1 MCGGFEIWISRSR
14 DALVLPTFPLS
25 HRINRL
31 MQTLS
36 IRPGLVPY
44 TLSSAVVVTVGSTLL
59 KQGWVVAALLCWSL
73 LLPIIVAAA
82 FDRIE
87 FDGHTIRHRGPLA
100 FILSGLFRM
109 RRELHISDIETITT
123 ETTRISFA
131 TGDAR
136 ISYHTRIS
144 GGGVDIVVRSHR
156 PTYSQFIKE
165 LFRAAGP
172 HKLDPRSS
180 EIFEY
185 FETGNALK
193 GSPVLKS
200 DIAAMPSPLLRRIGN
215 SLRLAGK
222 LAQASSYFRVA
233 YEKEPRNP
241 QLLYEMSRFY
251 HSSAQ
256 REDTR
261 LLQRSDACLRLASRL
276 AGDEPDL
283 LERIG
288 EAFFERLDF
297 KRASECFHRALQ
309 LDPERFRANIGL
321 AEIALRDGKLAHV
334 AHFYNAAASSNDAAL
349 ARMAGREARYYEKL
363 MGDDD
368 FLEAELN
375 RIKISNQIR
384 WARRLAAMTFFS
396 AWLVGG
402 IVGRLSPMV
411 ESFGWSLMATS
422 GLIWCASIAGM
433 RFFRRRS

>member
-1 MCGGFEIWISRSR
+1 METIR
-14 DALVLPTFPLS
+14 T
-25 HRINRL
+25 
-31 MQTLS
+31 
-36 IRPGLVPY
+36 RPGLVPY
-44 TLSSAVVVTVGSTLL
+44 TLSAAVVMTVGSTLL
-59 KQGWVVAALLCWSL
+59 REGWTEAALACWAL
-73 LLPIIVAAA
+73 LGPIIMAAVL
-82 FDRIE
+82 DRIE
-87 FDGHTIRHRGPLA
+87 FDGQVIRHRGPLA
-100 FILSGLFRM
+100 FLLTHLFRM
-109 RRELHISDIETITT
+109 RRELSITDIEAITT
-123 ETTRISFA
+123 ETTRVSFA

-144 GGGVDIVVRSHR
+144 GAGVEIVVRSHR
-156 PTYSQFIKE
+156 SSYSQFIKA

-172 HKLDPRSS
+172 HKLDPRSF

-185 FETGNALK
+185 FETGNVLK

-200 DIAAMPSPLLRRIGN
+200 DIAAMPAPLLRRIGN

-288 EAFFERLDF
+288 GAFFERLDF

-309 LDPERFRANIGL
+309 IDPERFRANIGL
-321 AEIALRDGKLAHV
+321 AEIAIRDGKLGHV
-334 AHFYNAAASSNDAAL
+334 AQLYNTESSSTDAAL

-363 MGDDD
+363 MADDD

-375 RIKISNQIR
+375 RIKIS
-384 WARRLAAMTFFS
+384 
-396 AWLVGG
+396 
-402 IVGRLSPMV
+402 
-411 ESFGWSLMATS
+411 
-422 GLIWCASIAGM
+422 
-433 RFFRRRS
+433 

>member
-1 MCGGFEIWISRSR
+1 
-14 DALVLPTFPLS
+14 
-25 HRINRL
+25 
-31 MQTLS
+31 MQTFN

-44 TLSSAVVVTVGSTLL
+44 TLSSAVMITVGSTLL
-59 KQGWVVAALLCWSL
+59 KQGWVVAALSCWAL
-73 LLPIIVAAA
+73 LVPILIAAA

-87 FDGHTIRHRGPLA
+87 FDGETIRHRGPLA
-100 FILSGLFRM
+100 FILTHLFRM
-109 RRELHISDIETITT
+109 RRELSVSDIETITT

-156 PTYSQFIKE
+156 SIYSQFIKA

-200 DIAAMPSPLLRRIGN
+200 DIAAMPAPLLRRIGN

-241 QLLYEMSRFY
+241 ALLYEMSRFY

-309 LDPERFRANIGL
+309 IDPERFRANVGL

-334 AHFYNAAASSNDAAL
+334 AHFYNAASSSTDAAL
-349 ARMAGREARYYEKL
+349 ARMAGREARYYERL
-363 MGDDD
+363 MADDD

-402 IVGRLSPMV
+402 IVGRISPMV
-411 ESFGWSLMATS
+411 ESFGWSIMAMS
-422 GLIWCASIAGM
+422 GLIWCAAIGSM

>member
-1 MCGGFEIWISRSR
+1 METIR
-14 DALVLPTFPLS
+14 T
-25 HRINRL
+25 
-31 MQTLS
+31 
-36 IRPGLVPY
+36 RPGLVPY
-44 TLSSAVVVTVGSTLL
+44 TLSAAVLMTIGSALL
-59 KQGWVVAALLCWSL
+59 KQGWLIPALACWALLG
-73 LLPIIVAAA
+73 PIILTAV

-87 FDGHTIRHRGPLA
+87 FDGQVIRHRGPLA
-100 FILSGLFRM
+100 FLLTHLFRI
-109 RRELHISDIETITT
+109 RQQLSISDIEAITT
-123 ETTRISFA
+123 ETRRVSFA

-144 GGGVDIVVRSHR
+144 GAGVEIVVRSHR
-156 PTYSQFIKE
+156 STYAPFIKA

-172 HKLDPRSS
+172 HKLDPRSF

-185 FETGNALK
+185 FQTGNALK

-200 DIAAMPSPLLRRIGN
+200 DIAAMPAPLLRRIGN
-215 SLRLAGK
+215 ALRLAGK

-241 QLLYEMSRFY
+241 QLLYEMSRFF

-256 REDTR
+256 SEDTR

-276 AGDEPDL
+276 AGSEPDL

-297 KRASECFHRALQ
+297 KRASECFRRALQ
-309 LDPERFRANIGL
+309 LDPARFRANIGL

-334 AHFYNAAASSNDAAL
+334 AHFYNAAATSTDEAL
-349 ARMAGREARYYEKL
+349 ARMAGREARYYERL

-368 FLEAELN
+368 FLEAELR
-375 RIKISNQIR
+375 RIRISNQIR

-402 IVGRLSPMV
+402 IAGRFSSLV
-411 ESFGWSLMATS
+411 EQFGWAIMATS
-422 GLIWCASIAGM
+422 GIIWCAAIVAM
-433 RFFRRRS
+433 RFFRRRA

>member
-1 MCGGFEIWISRSR
+1 
-14 DALVLPTFPLS
+14 
-25 HRINRL
+25 
-31 MQTLS
+31 MQTLK

-44 TLSSAVVVTVGSTLL
+44 TLSSAVAITVGSTLL
-59 KQGWVVAALLCWSL
+59 KQGWIVAALACWGL
-73 LLPIIVAAA
+73 LVPILIAAA

-87 FDGHTIRHRGPLA
+87 FDGEIISHRGPLA
-100 FILSGLFRM
+100 FILRRLFRM
-109 RRELHISDIETITT
+109 RRELSVSDIEAITT

-144 GGGVDIVVRSHR
+144 GAGVDIVVRSHR
-156 PTYSQFIKE
+156 STYSQFIKA

-200 DIAAMPSPLLRRIGN
+200 DIAAMPAPLLRRIGN

-241 QLLYEMSRFY
+241 ELLYEMSRFY

-297 KRASECFHRALQ
+297 KRAAECFHRALQ
-309 LDPERFRANIGL
+309 IDPERFRANIGL

-334 AHFYNAAASSNDAAL
+334 AHFYNAASSSADAAL

-363 MGDDD
+363 MADDD

-402 IVGRLSPMV
+402 IVGRISPMV
-411 ESFGWSLMATS
+411 ESFGWSIMAMS
-422 GLIWCASIAGM
+422 GLIWCAAIGSM

>member
-1 MCGGFEIWISRSR
+1 
-14 DALVLPTFPLS
+14 
-25 HRINRL
+25 
-31 MQTLS
+31 
-36 IRPGLVPY
+36 
-44 TLSSAVVVTVGSTLL
+44 L
-59 KQGWVVAALLCWSL
+59 KQGWVVAALSCWGL
-73 LLPIIVAAA
+73 LFPILIAAA

-87 FDGHTIRHRGPLA
+87 FDGETIRHRGPLA
-100 FILSGLFRM
+100 FILRGLFRM
-109 RRELHISDIETITT
+109 RRELSVSDIETITT

-144 GGGVDIVVRSHR
+144 GCGVDIVVRSHR
-156 PTYSQFIKE
+156 STYSQFIKA

-200 DIAAMPSPLLRRIGN
+200 DIAAMPAPLLRRIGN

-241 QLLYEMSRFY
+241 ELLYEMSRFY

-309 LDPERFRANIGL
+309 IDPERFRANIGL

-334 AHFYNAAASSNDAAL
+334 AHFYNAASSSTDAAL

-363 MGDDD
+363 MADDD

-402 IVGRLSPMV
+402 IVGRISPMV
-411 ESFGWSLMATS
+411 ESFGWSIMATS
-422 GLIWCASIAGM
+422 GMIWCAALASM